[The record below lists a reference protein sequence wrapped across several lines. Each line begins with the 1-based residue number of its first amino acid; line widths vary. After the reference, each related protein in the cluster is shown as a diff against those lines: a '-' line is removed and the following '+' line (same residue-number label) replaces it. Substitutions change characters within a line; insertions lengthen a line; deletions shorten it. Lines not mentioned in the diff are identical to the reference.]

1 MSSSKGLS
9 LRIISRSKLSYII
22 YLSSQWSQM
31 LNYLFISCSEPVLMV
46 WPHSITFLARAK
58 VKGSALYATAASMC
72 SLKK

>member
-1 MSSSKGLS
+1 
-9 LRIISRSKLSYII
+9 
-22 YLSSQWSQM
+22 M

-46 WPHSITFLARAK
+46 WPHSITFLAPAK